1 MPKSLPVLNGCE
13 YEALF
18 DMARGKAYNIRLLKE
33 PILAFGLLPTDGRFL
48 NLVFG
53 LSAFIAD
60 TWTIFPQVFDW
71 LLVLLSGALLGT
83 FVHKEF
89 PKMAGVML
97 LEIVVLLSYDF
108 SVLFDMLKL
117 LVIVCVGYT
126 IQSMLIRAREVIPT
140 TELGKF
146 VIGTA
151 IVLDLIHMNVNL
163 QLFITSVKNGNIL
176 WTLLYYAALFG
187 LGIMHMYFCFWMYPK
202 NENRKKIRMGFW
214 LRLLVLLFIYSFF
227 NPE

>member
-1 MPKSLPVLNGCE
+1 MP
-13 YEALF
+13 
-18 DMARGKAYNIRLLKE
+18 
-33 PILAFGLLPTDGRFL
+33 GLLPTDGRFL

-126 IQSMLIRAREVIPT
+126 IQSMLIRAREVLPT